1 MAEDIKPDDV
11 VEMASEPIENI
22 APDDILETLSE
33 PNEETADDEENL
45 PHVSSDEQTDG
56 SANAEPHGVF
66 IKQEKTDKPHW
77 YVIHTYSGYENK
89 VKVNLDKAVVN
100 RGFEDVIL
108 EVKVPM
114 DETIEVKNG
123 KKKHVMKKMYPGYVM
138 VKMILDDETWYVVR
152 NTRGVTGFV
161 GPGSKPIPLTDKE
174 VRTMGIEDVQIKLD
188 IEVGENVMVTSGPL
202 ESFIGVVKE
211 VHPEKQKV
219 KVVVSMFGRDTI
231 VDLDFVQIKRL

>member
-1 MAEDIKPDDV
+1 MTGRAYVNMSEEKKLGDIID
-11 VEMASEPIENI
+11 
-22 APDDILETLSE
+22 AP
-33 PNEETADDEENL
+33 EELNGTTEQQEEQ
-45 PHVSSDEQTDG
+45 EQEL
-56 SANAEPHGVF
+56 AEPKKSEHVF
-66 IKQEKTDKPHW
+66 IKQEKTDRPYW

-89 VKVNLDKAVVN
+89 VKVNLEKAILN

-114 DETIEVKNG
+114 EETIEVKNG

-174 VRTMGIEDVQIKLD
+174 VRAMGVEDIQIKLD
-188 IEVGENVMVTSGPL
+188 VEVGENVMVTSGPL
-202 ESFIGVVKE
+202 ESFIGVIKE

-219 KVVVSMFGRDTI
+219 KVVVSMFGRDTL
-231 VDLDFVQIKRL
+231 VDLDFVQIKRI